1 MRATVIENAAIL
13 IPNAEHKNFT
23 NSGKII
29 EQGTVVDGQPKL
41 IQGLR
46 RGEAFTYRLFI
57 TDNNQIIHI
66 NKIRPMDKTEVYLGA
81 DAVQSPT
88 MVKMPNESNMGVK
101 PVLGTAIG
109 AAAGYYFAKKKNP
122 SKLMMFT
129 VIGAIVG
136 FAAGKYMQ
144 GAGSVLFKK
153 SK

>member
-13 IPNAEHKNFT
+13 TPNAEHKNFT
-23 NSGKII
+23 NSGSII
-29 EQGTVVDGQPKL
+29 EQGTVIDGQPKL

-57 TDNNQIIHI
+57 TDKNQIIHI

-81 DAVQSPT
+81 DSAQSPT
-88 MVKMPNESNMGVK
+88 LVKMPNESNMGMR
-101 PVLGTAIG
+101 PVLGTVIG
-109 AAAGYYFAKKKNP
+109 ALAGYFLAKKKNP
-122 SKLMMFT
+122 SKVMMFT
-129 VIGAIVG
+129 AIGAIGG

-144 GAGSVLFKK
+144 GAGSVLLKK